1 MLGVTATQAYLA
13 LLICTTPI
21 CAWVCW
27 SDLKTMKIPNKAVY
41 ALVGIFLVIGLLTF
55 PFEAFAWRWVNL
67 LVVLAIG
74 IFLNAAANFGAGDMK
89 FAAAAAL
96 YFRPMDA
103 SWVLPLLAAFLL
115 ATLVAHQTLRAI
127 PAVHAA
133 TPDWVSWQR
142 TTPWWKGRLPVG
154 LALAGT
160 FMTYLVIMAFDL
172 HGALLAVIST

>member
-1 MLGVTATQAYLA
+1 MLGATATQAYLA
-13 LLICTTPI
+13 LLICTAPI

-27 SDLKTMKIPNKAVY
+27 SDLKTMKIPNRSVY
-41 ALVGIFLVIGLLTF
+41 ALVIVFLVVGLLTF
-55 PFEAFAWRWVNL
+55 PLEAFAWRWVNL

-74 IFLNAAANFGAGDMK
+74 IFLNATANFGAGDMK

-96 YFRPMDA
+96 YFRPSDA
-103 SWVLPLLAAFLL
+103 GWVLPLLAAFLL

-127 PAVHAA
+127 PAVRAA

-142 TTPWWKGRLPVG
+142 ATPWWKGRLPVG

-160 FMTYLVIMAFDL
+160 FTTYLIIMAFEL
-172 HGALLAVIST
+172 QAPLLAMISM